1 MIRSLLFKLAML
13 AVTLAVMVWIGRP
26 ASSVSQGNVMT
37 QAPAGEHRPAPPAR
51 PALDSGAGWTS
62 GHGNVQ
68 RKTTTNRPLPAT
80 SASQATRLDVNRA
93 TAEELQRLPGIGPVL
108 AQAVIAERATRG
120 RFRSVEDLKRV
131 RGIGAKRLER
141 LRPLVVVSRDGRPV
155 GAVPSAA
162 AVPGERQGV

>member
-37 QAPAGEHRPAPPAR
+37 QASAGDHRPAPPAR
-51 PALDSGAGWTS
+51 PALDSGTGRPSTTS
-62 GHGNVQ
+62 
-68 RKTTTNRPLPAT
+68 
-80 SASQATRLDVNRA
+80 SQATRLDVNRA

-108 AQAVIAERATRG
+108 AQAVLDDRATRG
-120 RFRSVEDLKRV
+120 RFRSVDDLKRV
-131 RGIGAKRLER
+131 RGIGTKRLER

-155 GAVPSAA
+155 GAIPIAA
-162 AVPGERQGV
+162 AVPGERQGL